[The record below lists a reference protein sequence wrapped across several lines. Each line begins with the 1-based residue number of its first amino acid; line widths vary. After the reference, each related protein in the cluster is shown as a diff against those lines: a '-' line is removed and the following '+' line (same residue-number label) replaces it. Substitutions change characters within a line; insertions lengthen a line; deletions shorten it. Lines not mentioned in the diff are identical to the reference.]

1 MLTKDLSGRPPR
13 PINTSLTLNGS
24 LTSSDNFS
32 NPNGDLSKTAPGSL
46 NSNVNTNGFGIIPP
60 SPPTGVK
67 TRPNHRGGWNSAERI
82 MSGSLRLSRAST
94 RTSLAS
100 DDLEKYMSNSNGLAD
115 NYGGSLNNVESMN
128 PAMGPLGFNQSNLS
142 GGHLMK
148 PLTQPRN
155 ASTNSASNNNGN
167 NMRII
172 SGRSQDTVMSSS
184 SYDMPTMSQAP
195 PPIKPRKSSSVA
207 SLNNSN
213 IEQQNSFYRS
223 NHHQQIGN

>member
-1 MLTKDLSGRPPR
+1 
-13 PINTSLTLNGS
+13 
-24 LTSSDNFS
+24 
-32 NPNGDLSKTAPGSL
+32 
-46 NSNVNTNGFGIIPP
+46 
-60 SPPTGVK
+60 
-67 TRPNHRGGWNSAERI
+67 

-100 DDLEKYMSNSNGLAD
+100 DDLDKYMSNSNSLAD

-128 PAMGPLGFNQSNLS
+128 PAMGPLGFNQSNLNT
-142 GGHLMK
+142 GHLMK
-148 PLTQPRN
+148 PLAQPRN
-155 ASTNSASNNNGN
+155 ASTNSANNNGGGGG

-213 IEQQNSFYRS
+213 VEQQNSFYRS
-223 NHHQQIGN
+223 NHHQQNGNYMFNFDYKKIYLADSFAEKSCCSGAAIMEV

>member
-1 MLTKDLSGRPPR
+1 
-13 PINTSLTLNGS
+13 
-24 LTSSDNFS
+24 
-32 NPNGDLSKTAPGSL
+32 
-46 NSNVNTNGFGIIPP
+46 
-60 SPPTGVK
+60 
-67 TRPNHRGGWNSAERI
+67 

-100 DDLEKYMSNSNGLAD
+100 DDLDKYMSNSNSLAE

-128 PAMGPLGFNQSNLS
+128 PAMGLNQSSLS

-155 ASTNSASNNNGN
+155 ASTNSASNNANNGSS
-167 NMRII
+167 NMRMV

-195 PPIKPRKSSSVA
+195 PPVKPRKSSSVA
-207 SLNNSN
+207 SLNNNNSSG
-213 IEQQNSFYRS
+213 EQPNSFYRS
-223 NHHQQIGN
+223 HHQQQIGNYAFSFVFKMFGLLEFKQTF